1 MRQRIKICSS
11 SSRTITPLTR
21 QTTIA
26 AADFPP
32 GRTVC
37 STKVASTARR
47 VECRTVSDR
56 AVSQLSPIWRVCRR
70 GWRGGGTPIDTRM
83 GPVPVT
89 GPRLTAGQM
98 PMEAISIAER

>member
-1 MRQRIKICSS
+1 M
-11 SSRTITPLTR
+11 
-21 QTTIA
+21 
-26 AADFPP
+26 
-32 GRTVC
+32 
-37 STKVASTARR
+37 
-47 VECRTVSDR
+47 SDR